1 MNGNSVQNITSEI
14 NNSFIN
20 DVRAGKPHF
29 FGKINKVKDFTF
41 VDWVRLIEGHPKED
55 YNSDKKKKLKV
66 YKYNTNTIELRHLE
80 RRASLPPFA
89 QDLLKRMQKTFHK
102 NHITAIGF
110 GSFTADA
117 ESFKIHRDRMDVVY
131 LQVLGR
137 VKLSLWNPTV
147 PVSPVHNTLISPED
161 TFNPKSDLDK
171 AEKFW
176 ERVFE
181 PDQLLWIP
189 RGTYHYIE
197 PLETRLAI
205 SFGIEGPTN
214 PKTYI

>member
-1 MNGNSVQNITSEI
+1 MNGNFVQNTTSAV
-14 NNSFIN
+14 NNNFLDN
-20 DVRAGKPHF
+20 VRAGKPHF
-29 FGKINKVKDFTF
+29 FGKINKVKDFDF
-41 VDWVRLIEGHPKED
+41 IDWVKLIEGHPKDDLNGEQ
-55 YNSDKKKKLKV
+55 KKKLKI
-66 YKYNTNTIELRHLE
+66 YKRRTSSIELRHLE
-80 RRASLPPFA
+80 RRDSVPPWFKE
-89 QDLLKRMQKTFHK
+89 LLTRMRTTFYK
-102 NHITAIGF
+102 NHVTAIGF

-137 VKLSLWNPTV
+137 VKLSLWKPTV

-161 TFNPKSDLDK
+161 TFDPNTEMDK
-171 AEKFW
+171 VEKLW

-197 PLETRLAI
+197 PLETRLGI
-205 SFGIEGPTN
+205 SFGIEGRTN

>member
-1 MNGNSVQNITSEI
+1 MNGNFVQNTTSEI
-14 NNSFIN
+14 NSKFIE

-29 FGKINKVKDFTF
+29 FGKINKVKDFSF
-41 VDWVRLIEGHPKED
+41 IDWVKLIEGHPKDDLNGEQ
-55 YNSDKKKKLKV
+55 KKELKV
-66 YKYNTNTIELRHLE
+66 YKYKKNAIELRHLE
-80 RRASLPPFA
+80 RRDSVPQWFKE
-89 QDLLKRMQKTFHK
+89 LLARMRTTFHK
-102 NHITAIGF
+102 NHVTAIGF

-137 VKLSLWNPTV
+137 VKLSLWKPTV
-147 PVSPVHNTLISPED
+147 PVSPVHNTLLSPED
-161 TFNPKSDLDK
+161 TFNPRSDLDK

>member
-1 MNGNSVQNITSEI
+1 MNGNSVPNTTSEI
-14 NNSFIN
+14 NNKFLE
-20 DVRAGKPHF
+20 DVRAGRPHF
-29 FGKINKVKDFTF
+29 FGKINKVKDFNF
-41 VDWVRLIEGHPKED
+41 VDWVKLIEGHPKED
-55 YNSDKKKKLKV
+55 LNGDKKKVLKV

-80 RRASLPPFA
+80 RRASLPVFLKE
-89 QDLLKRMQKTFHK
+89 LLARMKTTFHK

-110 GSFTADA
+110 GSFTNEAQ
-117 ESFKIHRDRMDVVY
+117 SFKIHRDRMDVVY

-137 VKLSLWNPTV
+137 VRLSLWNPTV
-147 PVSPVHNTLISPED
+147 PVSPVHNTLLSPED

-197 PLETRLAI
+197 PLESRLAI
-205 SFGIEGPTN
+205 SFGIEGHIN

>member
-1 MNGNSVQNITSEI
+1 MNGNSVQNITSAV
-14 NNSFIN
+14 NNKFLE

-29 FGKINKVKDFTF
+29 FGKINKVKDFSF
-41 VDWVRLIEGHPKED
+41 VDWIKLIEGHPKDDLNGEQ
-55 YNSDKKKKLKV
+55 KKELKV
-66 YKYNTNTIELRHLE
+66 YKPRKNAIELRHLE
-80 RRASLPPFA
+80 RRGSAPRWFKE
-89 QDLLKRMQKTFHK
+89 LLSRMQKTFHK

-137 VKLSLWNPTV
+137 VKLSLWKPTV
-147 PVSPVHNTLISPED
+147 PVSPVHNTLVSPED

-176 ERVFE
+176 ERIFE
-181 PDQLLWIP
+181 SDQLLWIP

-197 PLETRLAI
+197 PLETRLGI

>member
-1 MNGNSVQNITSEI
+1 MNGNSVPNTTSEI
-14 NNSFIN
+14 NNKFLEN
-20 DVRAGKPHF
+20 VRAGKPHF
-29 FGKINKVKDFTF
+29 FGKINKVKDFDF
-41 VDWVRLIEGHPKED
+41 IDWIKLIEGHPLDDKSGNQKKE
-55 YNSDKKKKLKV
+55 LKV
-66 YKYNTNTIELRHLE
+66 YKHDKNAIELRHLE
-80 RRASLPPFA
+80 RRGSMPRWFK
-89 QDLLKRMQKTFHK
+89 DLLARMKTTFYK
-102 NHITAIGF
+102 NHVTAIGF
-110 GSFTADA
+110 GSFTEDA

-137 VKLSLWNPTV
+137 VRLSLWNPTV
-147 PVSPVHNTLISPED
+147 PVSPVHNTLLSPED
-161 TFNPKSDLDK
+161 VFHPRKDTDK